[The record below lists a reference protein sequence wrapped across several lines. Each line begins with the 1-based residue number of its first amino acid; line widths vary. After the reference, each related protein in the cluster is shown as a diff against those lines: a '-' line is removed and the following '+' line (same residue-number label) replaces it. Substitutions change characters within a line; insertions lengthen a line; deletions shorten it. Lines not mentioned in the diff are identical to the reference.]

1 MIGKFNLKRYDT
13 SANTWRDSTFNGKV
27 NVVAKIRDFDPTDRR
42 FQMQING
49 VPGVFVIDKDFTQSE
64 VKNPFE
70 VVRKHA
76 VLSQYRLSNSQLASI
91 QSEAPDGSLMVRD
104 RTLFAKHH
112 GEFHQV
118 DPTHPFAFDNLFND
132 VYIWGWTAIILTGRD
147 SREQREPYVK
157 LHDETSLHIKAVRYA
172 LLMSARKQEY
182 NVYELMK
189 DDFLNV
195 KSYVRNGL
203 ANFEPNVLK
212 FDYDYNSRQVRLSLT
227 PSKVALSAMSFEIGN
242 FEVSDDL
249 IISKDGISTKD
260 ADFDENVNV
269 PTSSYNVQPRYLY
282 FITDTGVPYTVH
294 QLSQKMDGLSVNDLA
309 DWKAIFNLS
318 LMNVPSEV
326 DFFGTKFLKAQF
338 NFYYPYLTV
347 QGVKKDLTEGTVRK
361 SILDVDI
368 DTLQTNKIYF
378 KHSGDISE
386 VSTVTPGKGGKNV
399 VNGIPN
405 VRGAVPCIEVVNLK
419 ARKYNY
425 DIT

>member
-13 SANTWRDSTFNGKV
+13 SANTWRDSVYNGKV
-27 NVVAKIRDFDPTDRR
+27 NVVARIRDFDPTDRR
-42 FQMQING
+42 FQMQVNG
-49 VPGVFVIDKDFTQSE
+49 IPGVFVVDKDFSQPE
-64 VKNPFE
+64 IKNPFE

-76 VLSQYRLSNSQLASI
+76 VLSQYRLSTAQLASI
-91 QSEAPDGSLMVRD
+91 QSEAPNGSIMVRD
-104 RTLFAKHH
+104 RTLFAKYD

-172 LLMSARKQEY
+172 LLMSSRKQEY

-195 KSYVRNGL
+195 KSFVRNGL
-203 ANFEPNVLK
+203 ANFEPNVIK

-242 FEVSDDL
+242 YEVSNDL
-249 IISKDGISTKD
+249 IVSKDGISPKEV
-260 ADFDENVNV
+260 DFDENVNV
-269 PTSSYNVQPRYLY
+269 PTSSYNVQPRSLY
-282 FITDTGVPYTVH
+282 FITDTGIPYTVH
-294 QLSQKMDGLSVNDLA
+294 QLHQKMDGLYVNNHL
-309 DWKAIFNLS
+309 DWRAVINMNLN
-318 LMNVPSEV
+318 NVPSEV
-326 DFFGTKFLKAQF
+326 DFFGTKVLKAQL

-347 QGVKKDLTEGTVRK
+347 QGVKKDLTEGTFRK
-361 SILDVDI
+361 SILDVNI
-368 DTLQTNKIYF
+368 DALQPNKLYF
-378 KHSGDISE
+378 KHEGGIIE
-386 VSTVTPGKGGKNV
+386 VTSITPGKGGKNT
-399 VNGIPN
+399 VNGTAN
-405 VRGAVPCIEVVNLK
+405 VKGAVPCIEVVNLK

>member
-13 SANTWRDSTFNGKV
+13 SANTWRDSVYNGKV
-27 NVVAKIRDFDPTDRR
+27 NVVARIRDFDPTDRR
-42 FQMQING
+42 FQMQVNG
-49 VPGVFVIDKDFTQSE
+49 VPGVFVVDKDFSQPE

-76 VLSQYRLSNSQLASI
+76 VLSQYRLSTAQLASI
-91 QSEAPDGSLMVRD
+91 QSEAPDGSIMVRD
-104 RTLFAKHH
+104 RTLFAKYN

-172 LLMSARKQEY
+172 LLMSSRKQEY

-195 KSYVRNGL
+195 KSFVRNGL
-203 ANFEPNVLK
+203 ANFEPNVIK

-242 FEVSDDL
+242 YEVSNDL
-249 IISKDGISTKD
+249 IVSRDGIAPKE
-260 ADFDENVNV
+260 ADFDESVNV
-269 PTSSYNVQPRYLY
+269 PTSSYNIQPRSLY
-282 FITDTGVPYTVH
+282 FITDTGIPYAVH
-294 QLSQKMDGLSVNDLA
+294 QLHQKMDGLYVNDHP
-309 DWKAIFNLS
+309 DWKAAINMNLN
-318 LMNVPSEV
+318 NVPSEV
-326 DFFGTKFLKAQF
+326 DFFGTKILKAQL

-347 QGVKKDLTEGTVRK
+347 QGVKKDLTEGTFRK
-361 SILDVDI
+361 SVLNVNI
-368 DTLQTNKIYF
+368 DALQPNKLYF
-378 KHSGDISE
+378 KHEGGINE
-386 VSTVTPGKGGKNV
+386 VTSITPGKGGKNT
-399 VNGIPN
+399 VNGIAN
-405 VRGAVPCIEVVNLK
+405 VKGAVPCIEVVNLK